1 MSDVPP
7 PVPPFVPP
15 TMPPPAPAPFLQG
28 PGSPRDTVGKG
39 VLIVF
44 LWNVGQLIAGVLTI
58 PIGVGAVF
66 LAIFGVVELAY
77 VIPLAVMA
85 RNAGERERMKGII
98 IMGSVGFL
106 LTAACWGA
114 VLGSLSGGFH

>member
-7 PVPPFVPP
+7 PVPPQVPP
-15 TMPPPAPAPFLQG
+15 SYIPGQTLRG

-39 VLIVF
+39 VLLIF
-44 LWNVGQLIAGVLTI
+44 LWNLGQLAAGALTL
-58 PIGVGAVF
+58 PIGVGAII
-66 LAIFGVVELAY
+66 LAIFGVIELAY
-77 VIPLAVMA
+77 VIPLAVIA

-106 LTAACWGA
+106 LTGACWGV
-114 VLGSLSGGFH
+114 VLVSLSHARF

>member
-7 PVPPFVPP
+7 PIPPVVPPS
-15 TMPPPAPAPFLQG
+15 PPAPVLRG

-39 VLIVF
+39 VLVVL
-44 LWNVGQLIAGVLTI
+44 LWNVGQLAAGGLTL
-58 PIGVGAVF
+58 PIGMGAVI
-66 LAIFGVVELAY
+66 LAIFGFVELAY

-114 VLGSLSGGFH
+114 VVASLSGGLH